1 MAGIN
6 KESEVRTMKKRWR
19 SILTALLLLLPLTAM
34 PVSADVGPKPSVV
47 VALEGLEGRTCW
59 GTLLSQQEGTGPYG
73 RFYEEEA
80 AEDPEE
86 DRALRALLPL
96 ERMDSEGFH
105 LLNFVKDCSDGEF
118 SWTYYPPHTYKIALW
133 FPEEDALAV
142 SGVYHRYAFDSYYRL
157 DLSGVELMPGGIVE
171 LEAARLQRDY
181 PYGASLL
188 ALAGRVA
195 LTLGA
200 ELLLALAFGLR
211 TRQALKWVA
220 VVNLA
225 TQLGLNLALELF
237 TYCNG
242 ALEGMMAILAL
253 PVYLAAEAVVT
264 LVELRIY
271 RRKLL
276 GERGASG
283 RRITAYTW
291 TANLCSLL
299 AGVLLSFRLPA
310 LF

>member
-1 MAGIN
+1 
-6 KESEVRTMKKRWR
+6 MKKRWR
-19 SILTALLLLLPLTAM
+19 SILTALLLLLPLAVM

-47 VALEGLEGRTCW
+47 VALDGLEGRTCW

-181 PYGASLL
+181 PYGGSLL

>member
-1 MAGIN
+1 
-6 KESEVRTMKKRWR
+6 MKKRWR

-80 AEDPEE
+80 AE

>member
-1 MAGIN
+1 
-6 KESEVRTMKKRWR
+6 MKKRWC
-19 SILTALLLLLPLTAM
+19 SILTALLLLLPLAAM
-34 PVSADVGPKPSVV
+34 PANADAGPKPSVV
-47 VALEGLEGRTCW
+47 VELTGLEGRTCW

-73 RFYEEEA
+73 RFYEEES
-80 AEDPEE
+80 AEDLEE

>member
-1 MAGIN
+1 M
-6 KESEVRTMKKRWR
+6 R
-19 SILTALLLLLPLTAM
+19 PLDQM
-34 PVSADVGPKPSVV
+34 
-47 VALEGLEGRTCW
+47 
-59 GTLLSQQEGTGPYG
+59 
-73 RFYEEEA
+73 
-80 AEDPEE
+80 DPEGFY
-86 DRALRALLPL
+86 LLDFA
-96 ERMDSEGFH
+96 E
-105 LLNFVKDCSDGEF
+105 DCSDGEL
-118 SWTYYPPHTYKIALW
+118 SWTYYPPHTYQIALW

-142 SGVYHRYAFDSYYRL
+142 SAVYHRYAFDSYYRL
-157 DLSGVELMPGGIVE
+157 DLSGLELTPGGIVE

-211 TRQALKWVA
+211 TGRALRWVA
-220 VVNLA
+220 GVNLA
-225 TQLGLNLALELF
+225 TQLGLNLALEVF

-242 ALEGMMAILAL
+242 ALAGVMAILAL
-253 PVYLAAEAVVT
+253 PVYLAAEVAVT

-271 RRKLL
+271 RRKLT
-276 GERGASG
+276 GERGLSG

-291 TANLCSLL
+291 TANLCSFL
-299 AGVLLSFRLPA
+299 AGVLLSFQLPT

>member
-1 MAGIN
+1 
-6 KESEVRTMKKRWR
+6 MKQRWR

>member
-1 MAGIN
+1 
-6 KESEVRTMKKRWR
+6 MKKRWR

-291 TANLCSLL
+291 TANLCSFL

>member
-1 MAGIN
+1 
-6 KESEVRTMKKRWR
+6 MKKRGR

>member
-1 MAGIN
+1 
-6 KESEVRTMKKRWR
+6 MKKRWR

-142 SGVYHRYAFDSYYRL
+142 SGGYHRYAFDSYYRL

>member
-1 MAGIN
+1 
-6 KESEVRTMKKRWR
+6 MKKRWC
-19 SILTALLLLLPLTAM
+19 SILTALLLLLPLAAM
-34 PVSADVGPKPSVV
+34 PANADAGPKPSVV
-47 VALEGLEGRTCW
+47 VELTGLEGRICW
-59 GTLLSQQEGTGPYG
+59 GTLLSQQESTGPYG
-73 RFYEEEA
+73 RFHGGEA

-86 DRALRALLPL
+86 DRALNALLPL
-96 ERMDSEGFH
+96 ALADSDGFH
-105 LLNFVKDCSDGEF
+105 LLDFAADCSSGEL

-133 FPEEDALAV
+133 FPEEVALAV

-157 DLSGVELMPGGIVE
+157 DLSGVELTPGGIVE

-211 TRQALKWVA
+211 TGRALKWVA
-220 VVNLA
+220 GVNLA

-253 PVYLAAEAVVT
+253 PVYLAAEVAVT

-271 RRKLL
+271 RRKLT
-276 GERGASG
+276 GEQGLSG

-291 TANLCSLL
+291 TANLCSFLT
-299 AGVLLSFRLPA
+299 GVLLSFQLPS

>member
-1 MAGIN
+1 M
-6 KESEVRTMKKRWR
+6 E
-19 SILTALLLLLPLTAM
+19 
-34 PVSADVGPKPSVV
+34 GPEK
-47 VALEGLEGRTCW
+47 
-59 GTLLSQQEGTGPYG
+59 
-73 RFYEEEA
+73 
-80 AEDPEE
+80 
-86 DRALRALLPL
+86 DRALRAMRPL
-96 ERMDSEGFH
+96 DQMDPEGFY
-105 LLNFVKDCSDGEF
+105 LLDFAEDCSDGEL
-118 SWTYYPPHTYKIALW
+118 SWTYYPPHTYQIALW

-142 SGVYHRYAFDSYYRL
+142 SAVYHRYAFDSYYRL
-157 DLSGVELMPGGIVE
+157 DLSGLELTPGGIVE

-211 TRQALKWVA
+211 TGRALRWVA
-220 VVNLA
+220 GVNLA
-225 TQLGLNLALELF
+225 TQLGLNLALEVF

-242 ALEGMMAILAL
+242 ALAGVMALLAL
-253 PVYLAAEAVVT
+253 PVYLAAEVAVT

-271 RRKLL
+271 RRKLT
-276 GERGASG
+276 GERGLSG

-291 TANLCSLL
+291 TANLCSFL
-299 AGVLLSFRLPA
+299 AGVLLSFQLPT

>member
-1 MAGIN
+1 
-6 KESEVRTMKKRWR
+6 MKKRWR

-96 ERMDSEGFH
+96 ERMDLEGFH

>member
-1 MAGIN
+1 
-6 KESEVRTMKKRWR
+6 MKKRWR

-283 RRITAYTW
+283 RRITAFTW

>member
-1 MAGIN
+1 M
-6 KESEVRTMKKRWR
+6 
-19 SILTALLLLLPLTAM
+19 
-34 PVSADVGPKPSVV
+34 
-47 VALEGLEGRTCW
+47 
-59 GTLLSQQEGTGPYG
+59 
-73 RFYEEEA
+73 
-80 AEDPEE
+80 
-86 DRALRALLPL
+86 
-96 ERMDSEGFH
+96 
-105 LLNFVKDCSDGEF
+105 
-118 SWTYYPPHTYKIALW
+118 
-133 FPEEDALAV
+133 

-181 PYGASLL
+181 PHGASLL

-253 PVYLAAEAVVT
+253 PVYLAAEVAVT

-271 RRKLL
+271 WRKLT
-276 GERGASG
+276 GERGLSG

-291 TANLCSLL
+291 TANLCSFL
-299 AGVLLSFRLPA
+299 AGVLLSFQLPA

>member
-1 MAGIN
+1 
-6 KESEVRTMKKRWR
+6 MKKRWR

-80 AEDPEE
+80 AE

-181 PYGASLL
+181 PYGGSLL

>member
-1 MAGIN
+1 MHHEKALVFHFDRPAAPAASDGDAGQRGRG
-6 KESEVRTMKKRWR
+6 SQ
-19 SILTALLLLLPLTAM
+19 A
-34 PVSADVGPKPSVV
+34 VGGGGSGG
-47 VALEGLEGRTCW
+47 AGGRICW

>member
-1 MAGIN
+1 
-6 KESEVRTMKKRWR
+6 MKKRWR

-73 RFYEEEA
+73 RFYEEAA

>member
-1 MAGIN
+1 
-6 KESEVRTMKKRWR
+6 MKKRWR

-133 FPEEDALAV
+133 FPEEDTLAV

>member
-1 MAGIN
+1 
-6 KESEVRTMKKRWR
+6 MKKRWR

-200 ELLLALAFGLR
+200 ELLLALAFGLH

-276 GERGASG
+276 WERGASG

>member
-1 MAGIN
+1 
-6 KESEVRTMKKRWR
+6 MKKRWR

-34 PVSADVGPKPSVV
+34 PVSADAGPKPSVV

-73 RFYEEEA
+73 RFYEEEE

-86 DRALRALLPL
+86 DRALHALLPL

-253 PVYLAAEAVVT
+253 PVYLAAEVAVT

-271 RRKLL
+271 RRKLT
-276 GERGASG
+276 GERGLSG

-291 TANLCSLL
+291 TANLCSFL
-299 AGVLLSFRLPA
+299 AGVLLSFQLPA

>member
-1 MAGIN
+1 
-6 KESEVRTMKKRWR
+6 MKKRWR

-271 RRKLL
+271 RRQLL

>member
-1 MAGIN
+1 
-6 KESEVRTMKKRWR
+6 MKKRWC

-34 PVSADVGPKPSVV
+34 PVSADAGPKPSVV

-86 DRALRALLPL
+86 DRALHALLPL

-157 DLSGVELMPGGIVE
+157 ELSGVELMPGGIVE

-253 PVYLAAEAVVT
+253 PVYLAAEVAVT

-271 RRKLL
+271 RRKLT
-276 GERGASG
+276 GERGLSG

-291 TANLCSLL
+291 TANLCSFL
-299 AGVLLSFRLPA
+299 AGVLLSFQLPA

>member
-1 MAGIN
+1 
-6 KESEVRTMKKRWR
+6 MKKRWC
-19 SILTALLLLLPLTAM
+19 SILTALLLLLPLAAM
-34 PVSADVGPKPSVV
+34 PASADAGPKPSVV
-47 VALEGLEGRTCW
+47 VELTGLEGRTCW

-73 RFYEEEA
+73 RFSEGETVEG
-80 AEDPEE
+80 PEK
-86 DRALRALLPL
+86 DRALRAMRPL
-96 ERMDSEGFH
+96 DQMD
-105 LLNFVKDCSDGEF
+105 
-118 SWTYYPPHTYKIALW
+118 
-133 FPEEDALAV
+133 PEEDALAV
-142 SGVYHRYAFDSYYRL
+142 SAVYHRYAFDSYYRL
-157 DLSGVELMPGGIVE
+157 DLSGLELTPGGIVE

-211 TRQALKWVA
+211 TGRALRWVA
-220 VVNLA
+220 GVNLA
-225 TQLGLNLALELF
+225 TQLGLNLALEVF

-242 ALEGMMAILAL
+242 ALAGVMAILAL
-253 PVYLAAEAVVT
+253 PVYLAAEVAVT

-271 RRKLL
+271 RRKLT
-276 GERGASG
+276 GERGLSG

-291 TANLCSLL
+291 TANLCSFL
-299 AGVLLSFRLPA
+299 AGVLLSFQLPT

>member
-1 MAGIN
+1 
-6 KESEVRTMKKRWR
+6 MKKRWR

-34 PVSADVGPKPSVV
+34 PVSADVGPKTSVV

>member
-1 MAGIN
+1 MN
-6 KESEVRTMKKRWR
+6 KESEVRTMKKRWC

>member
-1 MAGIN
+1 
-6 KESEVRTMKKRWR
+6 MKKRWR

-181 PYGASLL
+181 PNWASYL
-188 ALAGRVA
+188 ALSGRVA

>member
-1 MAGIN
+1 
-6 KESEVRTMKKRWR
+6 MKKRWR

-80 AEDPEE
+80 EEDPEE

>member
-1 MAGIN
+1 
-6 KESEVRTMKKRWR
+6 MKKRWR

-310 LF
+310 LC

>member
-1 MAGIN
+1 
-6 KESEVRTMKKRWR
+6 MKKRWR
-19 SILTALLLLLPLTAM
+19 SILTAMLLLLPLTAM

>member
-1 MAGIN
+1 
-6 KESEVRTMKKRWR
+6 MKKRWR

-157 DLSGVELMPGGIVE
+157 DLSGVELMPGVIVE

-195 LTLGA
+195 LTLVA

-291 TANLCSLL
+291 TANLCSFL

>member
-1 MAGIN
+1 
-6 KESEVRTMKKRWR
+6 MKKRWR

-291 TANLCSLL
+291 TTNLCSLL

>member
-1 MAGIN
+1 
-6 KESEVRTMKKRWR
+6 MKKRWR

-105 LLNFVKDCSDGEF
+105 LLNFVKDCSDGEI

>member
-1 MAGIN
+1 
-6 KESEVRTMKKRWR
+6 MKKRWR

-59 GTLLSQQEGTGPYG
+59 GPLLSQQEGTGPYG

>member
-1 MAGIN
+1 
-6 KESEVRTMKKRWR
+6 MKKRWC

-34 PVSADVGPKPSVV
+34 PVSADAGPKPSVV

-80 AEDPEE
+80 AEDPAE
-86 DRALRALLPL
+86 DQALRALLPL

-157 DLSGVELMPGGIVE
+157 DLSGVELTPGGIVD

-253 PVYLAAEAVVT
+253 PVYLAAEVAVT

-271 RRKLL
+271 RRKLT
-276 GERGASG
+276 GERGLSG

-291 TANLCSLL
+291 TANLCSFL
-299 AGVLLSFRLPA
+299 AGVLLSFQLPA

>member
-1 MAGIN
+1 
-6 KESEVRTMKKRWR
+6 MKKRWR

-105 LLNFVKDCSDGEF
+105 LLNCVKDCSDGEF

-171 LEAARLQRDY
+171 LEAARLQRD
-181 PYGASLL
+181 
-188 ALAGRVA
+188 
-195 LTLGA
+195 
-200 ELLLALAFGLR
+200 
-211 TRQALKWVA
+211 
-220 VVNLA
+220 
-225 TQLGLNLALELF
+225 
-237 TYCNG
+237 
-242 ALEGMMAILAL
+242 
-253 PVYLAAEAVVT
+253 
-264 LVELRIY
+264 
-271 RRKLL
+271 
-276 GERGASG
+276 
-283 RRITAYTW
+283 
-291 TANLCSLL
+291 
-299 AGVLLSFRLPA
+299 
-310 LF
+310 

>member
-1 MAGIN
+1 
-6 KESEVRTMKKRWR
+6 MKKRWC

-34 PVSADVGPKPSVV
+34 PVSADAGPKPSVV

-80 AEDPEE
+80 TEDPEE
-86 DRALRALLPL
+86 DRALHALLPL
-96 ERMDSEGFH
+96 ERMGSEGFH

-253 PVYLAAEAVVT
+253 PVYLAAEVAVT

-271 RRKLL
+271 RRKLT
-276 GERGASG
+276 GERGLSG

-291 TANLCSLL
+291 TANLCSFL
-299 AGVLLSFRLPA
+299 AGVLLSFQLPA